1 MVRGRVKNGVVV
13 LEGRS
18 TLREGTE
25 VAIEPLPRTSNK
37 KNGAAKQPTVSRAL
51 ASLAGKAKSL
61 PPDASRNIDH
71 YLYGHAK
78 R

>member
-13 LEGRS
+13 LEGWGA
-18 TLREGTE
+18 LREGME
-25 VAIEPLPRTSNK
+25 VVVEPLSSNARKGRT
-37 KNGAAKQPTVSRAL
+37 AKQPTVSRAL
-51 ASLAGKAKSL
+51 ANLAGKAKGL
-61 PPDASRNIDH
+61 PRDAAKNLDH